1 METHQTTNLG
11 IAGSIPAWLVFLKD
25 KKEDKKKE
33 QEKNK
38 RKKRKR
44 ENEKHIYRGEYKE
57 ISKDISDK
65 QRKYVERKTKRN
77 KDTHTDDNKRG
88 KVDSTRYLTHIH
100 RYIDKYT

>member
-57 ISKDISDK
+57 ISKVISDK